1 MIDNAAVFMAQGV
14 QIAAERKEGVND
26 NMSASHF
33 HGFFEIYFLEE
44 GSREYVVD
52 GTLYHVEAMTAVL
65 LPPNI
70 LHYSYGGPDKRFN
83 RIVVY
88 FREGAL
94 PPELFKRICQHN
106 GVYAVENKEE
116 RAQLVMLLH
125 ALLKEEERS
134 DSMHLLAQQDILELI
149 VILLLRLTSSKVEP
163 VNTGKIRKIVRY
175 LNDHYVDDINLD
187 DLAAHFFISKYHLC
201 REFKKYTQNTI
212 VEYLN
217 FVRIIHAQRLFM
229 ESSDNISEIA
239 QAVGFSSLTH
249 FERVF
254 SKLTGQRPNERRR
267 EILKSKGL
275 GKKLSEPGTNLP
287 AADAAVKAPALS
299 HDSGH
304 KP

>member
-1 MIDNAAVFMAQGV
+1 
-14 QIAAERKEGVND
+14 
-26 NMSASHF
+26 
-33 HGFFEIYFLEE
+33 
-44 GSREYVVD
+44 
-52 GTLYHVEAMTAVL
+52 
-65 LPPNI
+65 I
-70 LHYSYGGPDKRFN
+70 LHYSYGGQDKRFN

-94 PPELFKRICQHN
+94 PPELFRRICQHH
-106 GVYAVENKEE
+106 GVFAIENKEE
-116 RAQLVMLLH
+116 RAQLTMLLH
-125 ALLKEEERS
+125 ALLKEEERT
-134 DSMHLLAQQDILELI
+134 DSMHQLAKQDILELI
-149 VILLLRLTSSKVEP
+149 VILLLRLTASRVEP

-175 LNDHYVDDINLD
+175 LNDHYADEINLD

-254 SKLTGQRPNERRR
+254 SKITGQRPNERRR
-267 EILKSKGL
+267 EILKNKESSRK
-275 GKKLSEPGTNLP
+275 S
-287 AADAAVKAPALS
+287 AATATGQSQDEQEVKTCN
-299 HDSGH
+299 
-304 KP
+304 